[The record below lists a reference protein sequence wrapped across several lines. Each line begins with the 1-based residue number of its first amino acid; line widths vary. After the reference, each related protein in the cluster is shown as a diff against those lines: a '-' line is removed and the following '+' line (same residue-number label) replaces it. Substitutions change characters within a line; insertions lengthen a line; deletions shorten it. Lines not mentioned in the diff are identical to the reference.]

1 MTNVSPRVYGLS
13 APFFHFHLLCLSIP
27 SYLIPVFPTQRKRAA
42 GLVWET
48 NTHTRPLLFTCRP
61 VVHIL
66 CAVSDSSCLIC
77 VRPLAMVLGIL
88 DTSATPPQFLP
99 LLCHLK
105 ASPGGSL
112 SHGGGTGVQNCL
124 HYIHRSRSCKTHRG
138 FPSPHCFHI

>member
-1 MTNVSPRVYGLS
+1 MLVSHLYCLS
-13 APFFHFHLLCLSIP
+13 APFFHFHFFCLSTS
-27 SYLIPVFPTQRKRAA
+27 SYLFPAVPTQRKRAA

-61 VVHIL
+61 MVYIL
-66 CAVSDSSCLIC
+66 CANSDSFCLTC
-77 VRPLAMVLGIL
+77 VRPLAMFLGVL

-112 SHGGGTGVQNCL
+112 SRGGVTGVQNCL
-124 HYIHRSRSCKTHRG
+124 HCTHHSRSYKTHSC
-138 FPSPHCFHI
+138 FPSLTASKS

>member
-1 MTNVSPRVYGLS
+1 MINVSPPSLWPLRSFLS
-13 APFFHFHLLCLSIP
+13 LHLLCLFIP
-27 SYLIPVFPTQRKRAA
+27 SYLIPAFPTQRKRAA

-66 CAVSDSSCLIC
+66 CAVSDSFCLIC
-77 VRPLAMVLGIL
+77 VRPLAMLLGIL

-105 ASPGGSL
+105 ASPGVSL
-112 SHGGGTGVQNCL
+112 SHGSGTGVQNCL
-124 HYIHRSRSCKTHRG
+124 HYTHRSRSCKTHSC
-138 FPSPHCFHI
+138 FPSPYCFQI